1 MFGVSLVQGLGRWT
15 VRRVHIEMS
24 GRVQVETIVARCRI
38 GPATARVDSVQV
50 REESLTGEH
59 AFRVTR

>member
-1 MFGVSLVQGLGRWT
+1 MFGVSRVQGLGRWT
-15 VRRVHIEMS
+15 VRRVHFEVS
-24 GRVQVETIVARCRI
+24 GRVQGVSIVAWCRI
-38 GPATARVDSVQV
+38 GPAMARVESVQV

>member
-1 MFGVSLVQGLGRWT
+1 MFGVSP
-15 VRRVHIEMS
+15 
-24 GRVQVETIVARCRI
+24 VEGVSIVAWCRI
-38 GPATARVDSVQV
+38 GPAMVRVDCLQV